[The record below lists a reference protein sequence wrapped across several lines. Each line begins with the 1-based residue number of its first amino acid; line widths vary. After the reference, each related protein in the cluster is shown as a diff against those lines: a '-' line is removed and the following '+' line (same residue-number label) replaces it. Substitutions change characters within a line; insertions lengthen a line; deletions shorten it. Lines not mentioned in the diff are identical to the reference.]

1 MRYAQLGIRA
11 AQGRDEKTSTNTRS
25 GSTIEVRRGV
35 GRGRRLSQIQMGDVV
50 VLLAAA
56 RSKGSFA
63 MGGGRQV

>member
-11 AQGRDEKTSTNTRS
+11 AQGRDKKTSTNTRS